1 MCTGVDLWDV
11 ITSVKFRF
19 EDFSDF
25 DGMGVKI
32 RPLPLTLHV
41 GLNHSAAH
49 VYRAACEQW
58 TIPVSM
64 WNAVRVVAPSG
75 EYEYQS
81 VLIII
86 WR

>member
-49 VYRAACEQW
+49 TVLPVNSEQYQLACETQCEW
-58 TIPVSM
+58 WLHLVNMSIKVC
-64 WNAVRVVAPSG
+64 
-75 EYEYQS
+75 
-81 VLIII
+81 
-86 WR
+86 